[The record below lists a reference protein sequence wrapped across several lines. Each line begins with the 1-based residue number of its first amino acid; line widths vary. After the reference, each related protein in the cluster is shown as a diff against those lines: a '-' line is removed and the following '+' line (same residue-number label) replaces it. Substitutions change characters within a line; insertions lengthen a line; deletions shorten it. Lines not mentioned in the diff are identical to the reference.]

1 MTVPLVAIID
11 CFEPSIVET
20 IQSTMP
26 TNWKSIAIKESTV
39 SARKNALSNAT
50 IALLMG
56 APMNEEL
63 FKSAPKLKFV
73 QKMGAGIDNIDIK
86 YCASNGI
93 GVARLSAGNDIPV
106 AEHTVMMILA
116 ATRRLIHLDKRTR
129 DGAWDKETA
138 RGINKQVHGKT
149 VGIIG
154 LGAIGRR
161 VAKILKAFD
170 ADIIYCDPIPAP
182 DSLEKELNLKRVNL
196 DQLLVKSDIISLHL
210 PQNEETR
217 LIIEE
222 SKIAMMK
229 PDAILINCARGGLVD
244 EKALTIALKNGHL
257 FGAGLDTF
265 STEPPINNSLLL
277 LDNIVL
283 SPHCAGATLDNFQ
296 SIANRTIS
304 NCTAFITNKPLPKF
318 DVVHDPRKVIF

>member
-1 MTVPLVAIID
+1 MTIPLVAIID

-304 NCTAFITNKPLPKF
+304 NCNAFIANKPLPKF